1 MKELDAFFKRTGY
14 PRAPRFYI
22 IKWLTDYIKDYG
34 IDGYR
39 ADTVR
44 HIEES
49 VWLEFKK
56 ECDYSFNLWK
66 KNNPEKVLDDNSF
79 YLVGEVYGYE
89 IIKNGTEFDFGDK
102 KVDYYANGFTSM
114 INFEFKG
121 NANESYETI
130 FSRYSEALHG
140 DLKGKGIL
148 NYVSS
153 HDDSY
158 PFDMERKKPFESA
171 TKLLLSPGTTQVYY
185 GDEVARTLIV
195 DGTNGDATLRS
206 MMDWD
211 LIANDDRSNAILEH
225 WQKLGK
231 FRRDHP
237 SIGAGVHKMISE
249 DPYIFS
255 RVLQRENIS
264 DAVIVG
270 LDLPKGK
277 KEIDVSSVFKNGD
290 VLLDKYSNTEVE
302 VKGGKLIIDSEFDIV
317 LMEMK

>member
-1 MKELDAFFKRTGY
+1 
-14 PRAPRFYI
+14 
-22 IKWLTDYIKDYG
+22 
-34 IDGYR
+34 
-39 ADTVR
+39 
-44 HIEES
+44 
-49 VWLEFKK
+49 
-56 ECDYSFNLWK
+56 
-66 KNNPEKVLDDNSF
+66 
-79 YLVGEVYGYE
+79 
-89 IIKNGTEFDFGDK
+89 
-102 KVDYYANGFTSM
+102 
-114 INFEFKG
+114 
-121 NANESYETI
+121 
-130 FSRYSEALHG
+130 
-140 DLKGKGIL
+140 
-148 NYVSS
+148 
-153 HDDSY
+153 
-158 PFDMERKKPFESA
+158 
-171 TKLLLSPGTTQVYY
+171 
-185 GDEVARTLIV
+185 
-195 DGTNGDATLRS
+195 